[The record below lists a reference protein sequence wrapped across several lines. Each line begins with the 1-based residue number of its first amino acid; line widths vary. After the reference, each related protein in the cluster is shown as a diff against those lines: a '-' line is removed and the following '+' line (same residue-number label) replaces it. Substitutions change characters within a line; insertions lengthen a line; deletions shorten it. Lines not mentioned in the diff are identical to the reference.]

1 MENLVG
7 ALKQLEETDIVLAE
21 EAKVLDLIFE
31 VGNSL
36 YTHTE
41 CVTRIDLAIDAAK
54 LEHVGVYHTTAQDLY
69 PACVLAEWA
78 ALATADVTADVHLG
92 TWLGEWEV

>member
-7 ALKQLEETDIVLAE
+7 ALEQLEETDIVLAE
-21 EAKVLDLIFE
+21 EAKILDLIFE

-41 CVTRIDLAIDAAK
+41 CVARIDLAVDSAK
-54 LEHVGVYHTTAQDLY
+54 LEYVGVYHTTAQNLD
-69 PACVLAEWA
+69 PACVLAERA

>member
-21 EAKVLDLIFE
+21 ETKVLDLIFE

-36 YTHTE
+36 NTHTE
-41 CVTRIDLAIDAAK
+41 CVTRIDLAVDAAK
-54 LEHVGVYHTTAQDLY
+54 LEHVGVYHTTAQDFY

>member
-7 ALKQLEETDIVLAE
+7 ALEQLEETDVVLTE
-21 EAKVLDLIFE
+21 EAKVLDLIFK

-41 CVTRIDLAIDAAK
+41 CVARIDLAVDSAK
-54 LEHVGVYHTTAQDLY
+54 LEYVGVYHTTAQNLD
-69 PACVLAEWA
+69 PACVLAERA
-78 ALATADVTADVHLG
+78 ALATADVPADVHLG